1 MKMKA
6 MLLAILLGTAS
17 LSGCH
22 AIEGITEADVK
33 DWDTPLEML
42 GIGEMS
48 HYPTVCCS
56 EHINEKY
63 SGEVRDNK
71 RLICELLKKQ
81 TYKKSKQFEP
91 TSDHKYVS
99 YKVITPYYEG
109 VTVNRGGLTIYE
121 NGEVLL
127 TVLTGKRVYP
137 FYYKIDK
144 DSAEAIY
151 TEAEA
156 YIKERIELEKVCESN
171 AREDLKI
178 ENFVSILRADEDAK
192 FSAYINRLDYKVE
205 GDSNLIDLVANASY
219 AKANQTHFNYFSF
232 SAYASKYDDSYGYSD
247 FMFHISDDYSV
258 VWMIDA
264 VTDNYDLEHTYSE
277 FYSIDPNDGKNIY
290 DTAMDLVRAA
300 L

>member
-1 MKMKA
+1 MKMKT

-33 DWDTPLEML
+33 DWDTPLELL

-48 HYPTVCCS
+48 NYQTVCCS

-91 TSDHKYVS
+91 TSDYKYAS
-99 YKVITPYYEG
+99 YEVITPYYEG
-109 VTVNRGGLTIYE
+109 VTVNRGRLTICE

-127 TVLTGKRVYP
+127 TVLTSKRVYP

-151 TEAEA
+151 TEVEA
-156 YIKERIELEKVCESN
+156 YIKERIELEKLCESN

-178 ENFVSILRADEDAK
+178 ENFVSILRADEDAMYV
-192 FSAYINRLDYKVE
+192 AYINRLSYKFNA
-205 GDSNLIDLVANASY
+205 DSNLVNLMANASY
-219 AKANQTHFNYFSF
+219 VELDSARFLNHCFVAKAFKH
-232 SAYASKYDDSYGYSD
+232 DDSYGYSNVNYYL
-247 FMFHISDDYSV
+247 SEDYSLV
-258 VWMIDA
+258 QIVDF
-264 VTDNYDLEHTYSE
+264 VTDNYELEHTYYTY
-277 FYSIDPNDGKNIY
+277 YSLDPTEGKNIY

>member
-6 MLLAILLGTAS
+6 MLLAILLGTVS
-17 LSGCH
+17 LSGCRV
-22 AIEGITEADVK
+22 IEDITEADVK

-42 GIGEMS
+42 GIGEIS
-48 HYPTVCCS
+48 NYQTVCCS

-91 TSDHKYVS
+91 TLDYKYVS

-109 VTVNRGGLTIYE
+109 VTVDRGRLTIYE

-151 TEAEA
+151 TEVEA
-156 YIKERIELEKVCESN
+156 YTKERIELEKVCESN
-171 AREDLKI
+171 ARENLKI

-192 FSAYINRLDYKVE
+192 FSAYINRLAYKVE

-219 AKANQTHFNYFSF
+219 VELGSARFLNHCFVAKAF
-232 SAYASKYDDSYGYSD
+232 KRDDSYGYSNVNYYL
-247 FMFHISDDYSV
+247 SEDYSLV
-258 VWMIDA
+258 QIVDF
-264 VTDNYDLEHTYSE
+264 VTDNYELEHTYYAY
-277 FYSIDPNDGKNIY
+277 YSLDPTEGKNIY
-290 DTAMDLVRAA
+290 DTAMDLARAA

>member
-63 SGEVRDNK
+63 SGEVHDNK

-91 TSDHKYVS
+91 TPDYKYVS

-109 VTVNRGGLTIYE
+109 VTVNRGRLTIYE

-151 TEAEA
+151 TEVEA

-171 AREDLKI
+171 ARENLKI
-178 ENFVSILRADEDAK
+178 ENFINILKADEDALYV
-192 FSAYINRLDYKVE
+192 AYINRLSYKFNA
-205 GDSNLIDLVANASY
+205 DSNLVDLMANASY
-219 AKANQTHFNYFSF
+219 VELDSARFLDHSFVAKTF
-232 SAYASKYDDSYGYSD
+232 KRDDSYGYSN
-247 FMFHISDDYSV
+247 INYYLSEDYSLV
-258 VWMIDA
+258 RIVDF
-264 VTDNYDLEHTYSE
+264 VTDNYELEHTYYAY
-277 FYSIDPNDGKNIY
+277 YSLDPTEGKNIY
-290 DTAMDLVRAA
+290 DTAMDLARAS